1 MSKPKGFTNATGT
14 PVADN
19 TNILTA
25 GRRGPAPLQ
34 DIRLIEKLAHFE
46 HEVIPER
53 KVHAKGWGRMN
64 FNWGG
69 NGIEQPFSGEAKRE
83 RPIVKILEH
92 ERAKL

>member
-1 MSKPKGFTNATGT
+1 MSQPKRFTNAIGA

-34 DIRLIEKLAHFE
+34 DIRLIEKLVHFD

-53 KVHAKGWGRMN
+53 RMHAKGWGRMN
-64 FNWGG
+64 FNWGLT
-69 NGIEQPFSGEAKRE
+69 ELTSRLAARLRE
-83 RPIVKILEH
+83 KGQL
-92 ERAKL
+92 